1 MNLEQLFLELNRYS
15 ICPICNSNIFSPY
28 QEIEFKNC
36 SKSEDYHFILSRKVL
51 YYNNSNNNLIYD
63 EDNSI
68 YTNDS
73 SMHFVYV
80 EHDNQDPFLIIDL
93 QYKTHNFYS
102 TVFYGMNIL
111 KQIYNSNL
119 LIINNKIDFIK
130 KSPYISEESLHSINR
145 VFENLMF
152 L

>member
-28 QEIEFKNC
+28 QEIQFKNC
-36 SKSEDYHFILSRKVL
+36 IESKDSHFILSRKIL
-51 YYNNSNNNLIYD
+51 YYNNK
-63 EDNSI
+63 
-68 YTNDS
+68 

-80 EHDNQDPFLIIDL
+80 EHDDQDPFLIIDPNIKA
-93 QYKTHNFYS
+93 YNFYT
-102 TVFYGMNIL
+102 TVFYGMNVL
-111 KQIYNSNL
+111 KQIYNSDL
-119 LIINNKIDFIK
+119 LIFNTKLDFIK
-130 KSPYISEESLHSINR
+130 ESPYISNKSLHSINR